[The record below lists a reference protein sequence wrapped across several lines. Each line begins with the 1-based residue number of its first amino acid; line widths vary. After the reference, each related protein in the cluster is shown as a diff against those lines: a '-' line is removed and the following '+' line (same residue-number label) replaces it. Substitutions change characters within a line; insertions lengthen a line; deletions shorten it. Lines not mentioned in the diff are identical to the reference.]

1 MSGETASYLQGKRGG
16 TTPSFSHR
24 RAPAIPRSCAAHKQK
39 TDSRKMGCASSSNTS
54 KPGAKPEERPPRNP
68 NLARAREFPKIA
80 DTKSKIVQLEGE
92 QEYTYCRCGL
102 SQNQPWCDGS
112 HEREN
117 TGITPMCFTAEA
129 TEKRPLCMC
138 KRSKGMP
145 FCDGSHRSLDPV
157 DIEDLLVDPTWVCV
171 NGKTL
176 PPVPEPPAEDA
187 PAAAESAPVQVE
199 AQPDQAEDKQ

>member
-1 MSGETASYLQGKRGG
+1 MLPQ
-16 TTPSFSHR
+16 SHD
-24 RAPAIPRSCAAHKQK
+24 PALH
-39 TDSRKMGCASSSNTS
+39 TSRKLILEKWVAHQAQTLPSLVPSPKKDLQET
-54 KPGAKPEERPPRNP
+54 RTW
-68 NLARAREFPKIA
+68 RALEVCNFLVCCSPIRSFDAVVVAEFPKIA